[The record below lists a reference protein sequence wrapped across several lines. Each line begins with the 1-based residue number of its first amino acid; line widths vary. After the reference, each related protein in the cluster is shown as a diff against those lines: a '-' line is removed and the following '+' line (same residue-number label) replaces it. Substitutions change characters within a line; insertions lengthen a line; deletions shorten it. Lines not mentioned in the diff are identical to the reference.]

1 MMTTLRK
8 RWPSLVAALIL
19 LAAVIWFRAALL
31 DLIIEPI
38 ASLLWALWRV
48 LASIDQAV
56 LWGILVL
63 VCAALALR
71 LVPFGLGLRDD
82 EERTS
87 QAAVGDRRAHWQTL
101 VASAR
106 DHEGRMALRVILGGL
121 AQDVAEVT
129 RTPVQSE
136 QPPSEGPFAWLMR
149 LVPGFGRRRDWSEID
164 RVLTGM
170 ESALEIKHADSP
182 DELNHD

>member
-1 MMTTLRK
+1 MKMER
-8 RWPSLVAALIL
+8 RHWSSLIAALFL
-19 LAAVIWFRAALL
+19 LAAVVWFRATLL

-48 LASIDQAV
+48 LASIDQSV

-63 VCAALALR
+63 VCAGLALR
-71 LVPFGLGLRDD
+71 LVPFGSGLHDD

-87 QAAVGDRRAHWQTL
+87 QAAVGDRRAHWQSL
-101 VASAR
+101 VAAAR
-106 DHEGRMALRVILGGL
+106 DHEGRMALRQILGGL
-121 AQDVAEVT
+121 AQNVAEVT

-136 QPPSEGPFAWLMR
+136 EPATDAAFAWLIR

-164 RVLTGM
+164 RLLTGM
-170 ESALEIKHADSP
+170 ESALEIKHANSP